1 MQNNLEVT
9 AVKIDWYREVLSME
23 PSSKVF
29 LPFARLLVQ
38 KDVQETLQEAV
49 SVLRTGLIGHP
60 EFIEARL
67 FYIELLNK
75 LDRKAESSEQVACLS
90 GLLKDYPTFWTAWG
104 EDTANSSLDLSVSL
118 SFLGALL
125 QNENLTFTQ
134 ILQAGLN
141 SIKSGTSGLT
151 MNSVAHNAR
160 PSTKD
165 LATNYENV
173 DPSLKIKP
181 VYNNALQN
189 STPNSDT
196 NLQKYSLRTRSMA
209 EVLAEQEDYAGALDI
224 YQELLNSTQSDDLES
239 LMSRIQHLQNKLNSS
254 KEEAPYSSQE
264 NSGIDDFSNVF
275 SENIGTENM
284 NTENIAQNNLEM
296 TESVSEPVNTDK
308 STKKTTLDFLN
319 RLATRLEAKAQ

>member
-104 EDTANSSLDLSVSL
+104 EDTASSSLDLSVSL

-141 SIKSGTSGLT
+141 SIKAGTSGLT
-151 MNSVAHNAR
+151 MNSVAHNA
-160 PSTKD
+160 SSNAKN
-165 LATNYENV
+165 LATDYENV
-173 DPSLKIKP
+173 DPSLKTKP
-181 VYNNALQN
+181 VYNNALQS
-189 STPNSDT
+189 STPNRDT
-196 NLQKYSLRTRSMA
+196 DLQKYSLRTRSMA

-224 YQELLNSTQSDDLES
+224 YQELLNSTQSDDIES
-239 LMSRIQHLQNKLNSS
+239 LMSRIQHLQSKLGS
-254 KEEAPYSSQE
+254 KGDETSYLSQE
-264 NSGIDDFSNVF
+264 NIGMDDFSNIF
-275 SENIGTENM
+275 SENMGTENIPQ
-284 NTENIAQNNLEM
+284 ENLE
-296 TESVSEPVNTDK
+296 TTDNISNSVSTDK
-308 STKKTTLDFLN
+308 LTKKTTLDFLN